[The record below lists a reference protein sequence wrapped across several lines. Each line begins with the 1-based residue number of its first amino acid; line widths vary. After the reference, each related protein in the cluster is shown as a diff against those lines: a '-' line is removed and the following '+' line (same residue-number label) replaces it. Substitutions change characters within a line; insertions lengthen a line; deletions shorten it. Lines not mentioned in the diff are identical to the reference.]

1 MSNED
6 WRNSWRRN
14 DIEFHQAGG
23 NGLLRRFWPDL
34 DLPAG
39 APILVPLC
47 GKSRDLVWL
56 AAQGH
61 PVLGVELSP
70 IAITA
75 LFKESGLIPTRRK
88 EGRFMAWRHG
98 NLTILC
104 GDFFDLNPA
113 HVAGIAVVYDRT
125 SLTALPEATRRDYA
139 AHMIRILPKAS
150 RTLLLTT
157 ESPEGDVAPPPYRI
171 DEEVTALY
179 GAAWTIELMHGE
191 TVPEEDPDQ
200 PDGPPLQMEAKV
212 YLLAPKP

>member
-6 WRNSWRRN
+6 WRDSWRRN

-75 LFKESGLIPTRRK
+75 LFKESGLTPTRRK

-104 GDFFDLNPA
+104 GDFFALNPA

-150 RTLLLTT
+150 DAALARLLQSAHTVDGIVKGLKQ
-157 ESPEGDVAPPPYRI
+157 PDWPP
-171 DEEVTALY
+171 DGWQALQRLAFQVCRVK
-179 GAAWTIELMHGE
+179 GAAR
-191 TVPEEDPDQ
+191 
-200 PDGPPLQMEAKV
+200 
-212 YLLAPKP
+212 